1 MRFPLTIGIILLL
14 LLTSCRNETDRRLD
28 DIGRFAR
35 SNPDSA
41 LTELGKGFD
50 STRMSRTQ
58 LARHK
63 LLTAQ
68 SMDAAW
74 MDSLLAARSDSLLA
88 FPIRHFR
95 ETGDDGRLAVAL
107 LLKGNCEYNDA
118 RYPEALRSLLEASGL
133 ADTDTIHYW
142 SMRAHELL
150 HYIYKNGYQ
159 ADKSVEHLRKA
170 ALYSRLANRPMNEL
184 YNRSDMAVSYLDDRR
199 YDAAVALADSILR
212 EYSWMRGDAP
222 DVWGEINYYLIQVYA
237 ETGDNEKALKAF
249 HYVSKTAHP
258 RQPLYYLAVNQMFVN
273 LEEYD
278 KAAVYLDSARITAT
292 TREDSMIYSRHLA
305 ERLRREGREEEAIPL
320 ELAVKKWSDSVATT
334 TLSRS
339 LTQVEADFNRDR
351 WLRQQES
358 SRRLKILGW
367 TAAIVILIAGGAT
380 LIFIRRRRR
389 MQQERLLAMMD
400 ELKSTLETL
409 KARDAELDS
418 LIDNDNDAS
427 KGHLDELIGSKV
439 EFIKHVADYWT
450 KYGGDDYDGKGIDL
464 RKIVAELRSPE
475 SMQLFHDLAEKN
487 RVKWPD
493 LKEKD
498 LLLQTL
504 LGLGLSIKAIAMLL
518 NEPVKTIYSRH
529 SRLRAKTGISRKDE
543 V

>member
-14 LLTSCRNETDRRLD
+14 LLTSCRSETDRRLD

-118 RYPEALRSLLEASGL
+118 RYPEALRVLLEAAEL
-133 ADTDTIHYW
+133 ADRDTIHYW

-237 ETGDNEKALKAF
+237 ETKNNDKALKAF
-249 HYVSKTAHP
+249 HYVSKAAHP

-305 ERLRREGREEEAIPL
+305 ERLRREEREEEAIPL

-367 TAAIVILIAGGAT
+367 TAAIAILIAGGAT

-400 ELKSTLETL
+400 ELRNTFETL
-409 KARDAELDS
+409 KTRDEELRV
-418 LIDNDNDAS
+418 LINDEGRP
-427 KGHLDELIGSKV
+427 KGQLGELLEDKV
-439 EFIKHVADYWT
+439 AFIRHVADCWSR
-450 KYGGDDYDGKGIDL
+450 YGGDDYDGKGIDL
-464 RKIVAELRSPE
+464 RHIVADLRAPE
-475 SMQLFHDLAEKN
+475 SMRLFHDLAEKN
-487 RVKWPD
+487 RGRWPD

-504 LGLGLSIKAIAMLL
+504 LGLGLSVKAIAMLL
-518 NEPVKTIYSRH
+518 DEPVKTIYSRH
-529 SRLRAKTGISRKDE
+529 SRLRAKTGIPL
-543 V
+543 